1 MRLMFEDPEAA
12 LAAAEAEKDRK
23 RREEE
28 EAETRRKDFQ
38 AKSSIFKKMSSQTGG
53 DDASLQLHDR

>member
-28 EAETRRKDFQ
+28 EAETRRKEFQ
-38 AKSSIFKKMSSQTGG
+38 AKSSILKKMSQTSG